1 MRFLTVALLAGAC
14 LIGAN
19 FVGACAQR
27 SVWTVPVQ
35 IASNEALAKVAPVG
49 RLSGTARPVAYRV
62 DLDLDPRETHFSGHV
77 EIDIELAAATNGIW
91 MHGDDL
97 GVSRVTATAGGETV
111 EASWAEVL
119 DTGVVWVG
127 FPRRLESR
135 RVTIAIDYTAAFDTS
150 LAGLFRVESQ
160 GNWYALAKSES
171 IQARRFL
178 PGFDE
183 PGFKAPFEVSITV
196 PEGMHAIANTPEV
209 AREPAGDGYET
220 IRFAPSRP
228 LSTYLLSTAVG
239 NFDKVDRPPLP
250 PNDVR
255 RFAVPLT
262 GYTRAGKG
270 EELGFALDL
279 TPEMMRVFEEMLG
292 QPYPYDKLDI
302 IAAPQWPSGAT
313 ELAAAI
319 TYREGRILRGENAGP
334 SLVRALKEI
343 HAHEIAHMWFGNLV
357 TPPWWDDLWLKEA
370 FATWSET
377 AVLAIMEPDNNHE
390 LAAVAD
396 GLSAMGLDSLKGV
409 RAVAEPISRNEDVRN
424 AYDAITYSKGQ
435 SVIRMV
441 DTYFGPEVLRPAL
454 GRYIARFADGEADSA
469 RFYDA
474 IGKASG
480 ERAIGQVFQSF
491 VTQPG
496 VPVVSAR
503 PVCSA
508 GIAKI
513 EFSQARYRPIGS
525 EIEPGAQWIIPVCAA
540 WQDGA
545 NSGEVCTLLN
555 APKRTVDV
563 RGAICPDVIVP
574 NAKGSGYYRFDL
586 PAENWRA
593 LTENFASLEPREA
606 LVSLDSAQAGF
617 NAGTL
622 GAAEYLGLLEAALT
636 HPHGTVLISTLGA
649 WDALFV
655 QLGEGAGPA
664 QARASAVL
672 ASLAAPSEPEAQM
685 RLRAFRAGSL
695 HEPEAR
701 AALIAEADAF
711 LAGRGELS
719 SDLYAAA
726 LRAAL
731 EDGGTAMFD
740 RVVEATSRIDDAVFL
755 QAAANTLGA
764 TASPED
770 AARAL
775 ALIYDGGISQ
785 QVSFSL
791 AMSLMNNPAHRQAT
805 WDRVRS
811 DFPGFVSRLPSQLR
825 RASPRLARAFCDP
838 SVIPE
843 LDALFATGARELAG
857 HERALAETK
866 ESLTLCAAQRAHAL
880 DVLGPVLSGPEMPQ
894 KDTE

>member
-1 MRFLTVALLAGAC
+1 MRFLMVAMAAGAC
-14 LIGAN
+14 LL
-19 FVGACAQR
+19 GACAQQ

-35 IASNEALAKVAPVG
+35 PTTAEALAKVAPGG
-49 RLSGTARPVAYRV
+49 RLPRTATPKAYRV
-62 DLDLDPRETHFSGHV
+62 ALDLDPRETHFSGQV
-77 EIDIELAAATNGIW
+77 EIDVELAAATTGIW
-91 MHGDDL
+91 LHGDDL
-97 GVSRVTATAGGETV
+97 EVSRVTATAGGETV
-111 EASWAEVL
+111 EASWAEIL

-127 FPRRLESR
+127 FPRRLEAR
-135 RVTIAIDYTAAFDTS
+135 RVTLAIDYTAAFDTG

-183 PGFKAPFEVSITV
+183 PGLKAPFEMSITV

-209 AREPAGDGYET
+209 SRAPAGEGYET
-220 IRFAPSRP
+220 IRFAPTRP

-250 PNDVR
+250 ANDVR
-255 RFAVPLT
+255 DFEVPLT

-270 EELGFALDL
+270 EELAFALDL
-279 TPEMMRVFEEMLG
+279 TPEMMRVFEEMLD
-292 QPYPYDKLDI
+292 QPYPYEKLDI

-319 TYREGRILRGENAGP
+319 TYREGRILRNENTGP
-334 SLVRALKEI
+334 GLVRALKEI

-377 AVLAIMEPDNNHE
+377 AVLAIMEPENNHE

-396 GLSAMGLDSLKGV
+396 GLRAMGLDSLKGV

-435 SVIRMV
+435 SVIRMI

-474 IGKASG
+474 IGEASG
-480 ERAIGQVFQSF
+480 EPAIGEVFRSF

-496 VPVVSAR
+496 VPVVTAR
-503 PVCSA
+503 PVCGV

-513 EFSQARYRPIGS
+513 EFTQARYRPIGS
-525 EIEPGAQWIIPVCAA
+525 KIQPGASWSIPVCAA

-545 NSGEVCTLLN
+545 NTGEVCTLLRG
-555 APKRTVDV
+555 PKRTVDV
-563 RGAICPDVIVP
+563 QGAICPDVIVP

-586 PAENWRA
+586 PAENWQA
-593 LTENFASLEPREA
+593 LTENFAGLGPREA
-606 LVSLDSAQAGF
+606 LVSIDSAQAGF
-617 NAGTL
+617 NAGSL
-622 GAAEYLGLLEAALT
+622 GGEEYLGLLEAALT
-636 HPHGTVLISTLGA
+636 HPHGTVLISALGA
-649 WDALFV
+649 WDNLFV
-655 QLGEGAGPA
+655 QLGNAAGPA
-664 QARASAVL
+664 RERASAAL
-672 ASLAAPSEPEAQM
+672 ADRAEPAEAEAQM

-695 HEPEAR
+695 FEPEAR

-711 LAGRGELS
+711 LAGSGPLS
-719 SDLYAAA
+719 SDLYTAA

-731 EDGGTAMFD
+731 QDGGTEMFD

-755 QAAANTLGA
+755 QAAADTLGA
-764 TASPED
+764 TPAPED

-775 ALIYDGGISQ
+775 DLIYDGGISQ
-785 QVSFSL
+785 QVSYSL
-791 AMSLMNNPAHRQAT
+791 AMSLMSNPAHRQAT
-805 WDRVRS
+805 WQRLTS
-811 DFPGFVSRLPSQLR
+811 DFAGFTAQVPSQLR
-825 RASPRLARAFCDP
+825 RATPRLAGPFCDP

-843 LDALFATGARELAG
+843 LEALFASGARELAG
-857 HERALAETK
+857 HERALDETR
-866 ESLTLCAAQRAHAL
+866 EALTLCAAQRDHAL
-880 DVLGPVLSGPEMPQ
+880 SALGPVLE
-894 KDTE
+894 